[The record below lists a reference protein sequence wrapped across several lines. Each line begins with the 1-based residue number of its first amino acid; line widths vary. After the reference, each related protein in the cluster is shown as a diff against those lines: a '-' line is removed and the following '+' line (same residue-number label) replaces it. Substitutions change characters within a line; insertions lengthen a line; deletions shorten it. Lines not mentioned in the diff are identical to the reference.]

1 MLWRFFMKGITKGL
15 RPLITSDT
23 TPYNKNAEV
32 SIDHFGVFQLITV

>member
-23 TPYNKNAEV
+23 PYNKNAEV